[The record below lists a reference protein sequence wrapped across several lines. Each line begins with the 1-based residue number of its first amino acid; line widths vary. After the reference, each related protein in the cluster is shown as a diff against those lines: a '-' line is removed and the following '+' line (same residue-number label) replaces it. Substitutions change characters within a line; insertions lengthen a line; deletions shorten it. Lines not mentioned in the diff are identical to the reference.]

1 MARQLNLE
9 LYKFLTKDTKP
20 SNDKYYLTL
29 SNIQDQSHKSE
40 INQVVD
46 SGLFSKEQF
55 IGIDNNKKFITENNR
70 KHPGAKWI
78 HGNWNTILSKVD
90 YDPALV
96 YLDSTYFG
104 DKDPAFN
111 AIKKTLDICGDNALV
126 VANVMATNPRAGL
139 GENEFDTKQ
148 LLKNL
153 ITDEPA
159 AKYRKW
165 NNQNPEMTIDEL
177 ENSNMYIPCYDYKAS
192 KTLMR
197 SFIFYKGIIPSNK
210 DFETFF
216 AKFNENFE
224 KEFANAK

>member
-20 SNDKYYLTL
+20 SNDKHYLTL
-29 SNIQDQSHKSE
+29 SNIQDQSHTSE
-40 INQVVD
+40 INQVVN

-55 IGIDNNKKFITENNR
+55 IGIDNNKKFITENKR
-70 KHPGAKWI
+70 KHPEAKWM
-78 HGNWNTILSKVD
+78 HGNWNTILSKID
-90 YDPALV
+90 YDLALV

-111 AIKKTLDICGDNALV
+111 AIKKTLDICRDNALL

-139 GENEFDTKQ
+139 GENEFDTNQ
-148 LLKNL
+148 LLRNL
-153 ITDEPA
+153 LNDEPA

-177 ENSNMYIPCYDYKAS
+177 ENSEMYIPFYDYKAS

-197 SFIFYKGIIPSNK
+197 SFIFYKGIIPSSK